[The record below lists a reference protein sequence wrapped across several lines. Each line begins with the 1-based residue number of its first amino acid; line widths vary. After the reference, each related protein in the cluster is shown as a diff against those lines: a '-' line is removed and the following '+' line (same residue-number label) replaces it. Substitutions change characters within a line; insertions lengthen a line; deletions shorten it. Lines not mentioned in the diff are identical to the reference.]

1 MALCKKAVVAVVAT
15 AALAAAV
22 PAQAASNSIW
32 DWLFGPAS
40 CSCKWDV

>member
-1 MALCKKAVVAVVAT
+1 VIGQGLRRRAT